1 MHSNKKNIY
10 LIMITKGKV
19 QEFKKKKLGKT
30 DQINILTEKN
40 MILLKYGLKYL
51 INLNNINS
59 NL

>member
-1 MHSNKKNIY
+1 MI
-10 LIMITKGKV
+10 ITKGKV